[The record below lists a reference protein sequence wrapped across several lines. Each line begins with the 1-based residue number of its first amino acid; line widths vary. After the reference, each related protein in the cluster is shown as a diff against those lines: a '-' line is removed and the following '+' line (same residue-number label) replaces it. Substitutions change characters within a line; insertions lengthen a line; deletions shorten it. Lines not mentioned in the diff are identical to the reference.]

1 MTVVVSTVSVTCVV
15 AGIVGG
21 VTVMP
26 LPPLVPVTVTSIWVG
41 SLYTVS
47 FGASGTLTVPVVA
60 PAGMTMT
67 APLDR
72 VIVRSVSGAWV
83 RVAVYTSTPPA
94 SVMVGV
100 ALRLRVES
108 RSALVVVSVV
118 RPPVVSC
125 ATCPAELMPAVGKPM
140 VGSTRP
146 AVASSMTK
154 L

>member
-1 MTVVVSTVSVTCVV
+1 M
-15 AGIVGG
+15 
-21 VTVMP
+21 
-26 LPPLVPVTVTSIWVG
+26 
-41 SLYTVS
+41 S

-60 PAGMTMT
+60 PAGITIT

-72 VIVRSVSGAWV
+72 VMVRSVSGAWV

-94 SVMVGV
+94 SVMDGV

-108 RSALVVVSVV
+108 RKALVVVSVV
-118 RPPVVSC
+118 WPPVMFC
-125 ATCPAELMPAVGKPM
+125 AACPPALMPAVGKPM

-146 AVASSMTK
+146 AVASSITK